1 MHSFTV
7 GEYIEFFGGDTDT
20 TMKEY
25 AFLPGNMLDPLRAE
39 FMPIRPAKRFLS
51 CIDGAKKEQAESDIV
66 VDVSVISVFL
76 LFSTIYFIQVMLLCF
91 FILHIV
97 ISIY

>member
-1 MHSFTV
+1 
-7 GEYIEFFGGDTDT
+7 
-20 TMKEY
+20 MKEY

-66 VDVSVISVFL
+66 VDVSVISVFFSNFSDFCNVFIRIIL
-76 LFSTIYFIQVMLLCF
+76 L
-91 FILHIV
+91 
-97 ISIY
+97 

>member
-1 MHSFTV
+1 
-7 GEYIEFFGGDTDT
+7 
-20 TMKEY
+20 MKEY

-66 VDVSVISVFL
+66 VDVSVISVFYSD
-76 LFSTIYFIQVMLLCF
+76 FHNIFISTMLLYI
-91 FILHIV
+91 FISHII